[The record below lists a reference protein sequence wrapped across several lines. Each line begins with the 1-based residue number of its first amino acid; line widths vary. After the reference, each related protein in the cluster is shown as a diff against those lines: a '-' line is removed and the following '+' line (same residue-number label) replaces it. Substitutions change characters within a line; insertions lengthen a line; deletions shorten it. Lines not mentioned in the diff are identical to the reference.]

1 MLLFCTLVCDVASS
15 VWSLV
20 RKEAPGRS
28 IHPLR
33 TFPAEC
39 DVRVGKQ
46 ALSEGY
52 FPYYGFDTNLA
63 SGPPQCDR
71 CII

>member
-1 MLLFCTLVCDVASS
+1 MIVCFNGVEEREGGRAGRVAADVTGRLE
-15 VWSLV
+15 LV

-33 TFPAEC
+33 RFPAEC

-46 ALSEGY
+46 AALKILS
-52 FPYYGFDTNLA
+52 LLW
-63 SGPPQCDR
+63 
-71 CII
+71 I